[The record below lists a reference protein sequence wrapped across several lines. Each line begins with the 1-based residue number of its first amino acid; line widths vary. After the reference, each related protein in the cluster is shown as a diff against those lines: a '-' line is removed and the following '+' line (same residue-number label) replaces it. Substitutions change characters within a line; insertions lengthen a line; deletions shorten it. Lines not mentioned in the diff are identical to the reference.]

1 MNKRGFLLAEE
12 TLKMIIAA
20 ICILFLIYFLVSLY
34 FGKVKKQELK
44 EAQESLSRIAN
55 ITKSIERGEIS
66 IGNVSGINPDGW
78 SLFGFIQNKKPN
90 SCAGKPCICICAS
103 LWIRGW
109 DGQIKECSDEG
120 VCLISPPGL
129 NQFDEINIKKTTKG
143 LT

>member
-90 SCAGKPCICICAS
+90 SCAGKPCICICEADIHEDLKFWKS
-103 LWIRGW
+103 
-109 DGQIKECSDEG
+109 KEEKD
-120 VCLISPPGL
+120 
-129 NQFDEINIKKTTKG
+129 TY
-143 LT
+143 